1 METTYLFLKY
11 PNSEGYKFVGIFEK
25 DIEAMKESI
34 ATKKYM
40 VIYKKKDDGDRLYLN
55 QFFNK

>member
-1 METTYLFLKY
+1 ME
-11 PNSEGYKFVGIFEK
+11 
-25 DIEAMKESI
+25 ESI